1 MYLQPT
7 QKDKNFSK
15 LYHEIVK
22 NGFLTGLSSSAIRV
36 YLVLLV
42 YANYETGWS
51 YPTVKTISRL
61 SGVDKNRI
69 SKATKELDSFG
80 LITKSRAGKRFEY
93 KNYYRIVKH
102 PKGLFGICP
111 ENTDK
116 RRQIFRGKDGKFE
129 PVPKNTDNDIP
140 LNMDQGFPRSME
152 SCVHPQMTDKK

>member
-1 MYLQPT
+1 MYLKNVQGD
-7 QKDKNFSK
+7 KDFSK
-15 LYHEIVK
+15 FYHEIVR